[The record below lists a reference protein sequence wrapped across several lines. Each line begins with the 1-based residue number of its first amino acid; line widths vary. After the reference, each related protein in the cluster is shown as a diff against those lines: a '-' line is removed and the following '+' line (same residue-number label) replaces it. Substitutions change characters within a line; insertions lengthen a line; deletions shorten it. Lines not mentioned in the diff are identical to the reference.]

1 MVFLHQV
8 SSKKRTASSSSF
20 VSPFPVPKIPKSDHH
35 QSTSST
41 PSDSRSDDNAI
52 DKMASILAD
61 AGCTLINRFGPPC
74 LPSDH
79 HKLRAHLNRRFSS
92 SGSSRSDFLD
102 GFSSYID
109 SRQNLR
115 RVLIS
120 SGASGESLV
129 RNLLLVPAIQ
139 QELQKMLLEKLPA
152 YFDEDPDLCET
163 SISLEDDIARLI
175 INQFRW
181 LDFLVDP
188 KGFTEKLMEVL
199 SISPLRLKKEIIGSL
214 PEIIGDQ
221 NNALMVDSLE
231 QLLRE
236 DSSIVVPVLDAFS
249 NLTLEDMLQEQVITT
264 ALSCI
269 RTIEGGEMPYLL
281 RFLLLSATPANVRR
295 IIHQIREQLKFLGLS
310 RSLASQQSKHK
321 GKLVV
326 DDTESSILDAL
337 RSSLLFKNMLCQ
349 EILKALYSL
358 QKPEDFKVIDIWLL
372 VLIYN
377 SGESMQK
384 SVEKIFK
391 KKIVDSCILECTVNQ
406 CICQNKGL
414 VKDYFSSFISLSEY
428 LLSSKELK
436 ARDFGKHTYICLFEE
451 LDDNYCRQEVLG
463 ALVTHVGSG
472 VNFEVNSALEVLTV
486 LASKYTRELI
496 PLSSFL
502 NGILDYLEGF
512 STENLHK
519 VYEVFSQLALSAPVG
534 ADCTGKS
541 IAHELFMI
549 VRKQVSHPNTKYKKM
564 GLIGILKIIS
574 CLEEANTVASL
585 TTSCEKS
592 DSEEVLELLRLSLDS
607 CKSMPLLSVLF
618 YDELTATLGSK
629 KLHPGI
635 IEWIG
640 QQLGEFECMFLA
652 DLDGGQLPKKEM
664 YSGLEGELWMNL
676 DGEESPVCLNFL
688 SLVSSSA
695 ESTSSLQILSANFHL
710 LSTFERLTN
719 QGSLAGIDALL
730 GCPLH
735 LPCFKYFSAVGWQSL
750 TVKQKQISCLS
761 LYFAANWI
769 RELLNAFSTQVAGP
783 DECTSQVVK
792 EDIVGKL
799 SKRLRNLICLESLL
813 SVSMKQHNLSLPQL
827 HFHSENCGVVDQ
839 IKNTTRLGK
848 RDRQSEV
855 QCSASPSNTNYPRTS
870 KDSTSSDTNG
880 KLRQQTIFDVFKKA
894 GPMTTQDATNPESST
909 PCSTGEESSV
919 QPVVAEFS
927 SVDMALEVHRY
938 KFRPLLVQCFSLLTF
953 SKIQQSCCSDPAAEL
968 PMHLYLLHDL
978 HNKLDFFI
986 PSLGK
991 PFSPRISNAPS
1002 SISRMSL
1009 REFISS
1015 IRPLFPFLKKHFDT
1029 AVSCLKEGDAT
1040 CKEHWDIHSASAGNP
1055 DMTNV
1060 ILSKYVVSTSVTK
1073 EVLKCFSKIINLP
1086 DILVDKS
1093 TLSDLLQAFHSSNM
1107 SSDVISGI
1115 QPIPSPGTI
1124 EYLYL
1129 GAFSFVDDVMDIACS
1144 FSFMLASE
1152 SLFTLESITASL
1164 KAFIDRSERNGERNQ
1179 STSMNRVLNVLYQR
1193 ASTSACKL
1201 LRQEWDSGKLE
1212 NGWKDKGE
1220 MVQRMLRI
1228 YLDNNESKCDL
1239 LDELACS
1246 TLLQFSSS
1254 REDDDHGFPSLCNAT
1269 FLVWYRVLVL
1279 MSTFHLLNSSSFCA
1293 WSAFVF
1299 FTHMELSYLQHE
1311 VNIMVLKQKVPRAPK
1326 AGGPPV
1332 QPEIIDRQVTDLQK
1346 SVKVVVSLVNMCRLH
1361 DKVNV
1366 RAMAVKYGGKF
1377 VDSFLKAFD
1386 FLEAHFQSHSETII
1400 QLVMTLDHTTTLNAL
1415 PSRFDIIEYVSDR
1428 NEQLKELQKAT
1439 RTIQTVCSEAKG
1451 MKQTVVTCKIP
1462 GTKRSMERLLF
1473 RVKGLL
1479 QTSTATG
1486 CTLWIGNLKHK
1497 DLSGQVV
1504 SSQAYPAEPE
1514 EEPSNNEADDDM
1526 EGGGN
1531 HLYNEDESA
1540 DSEKEPEEPE
1550 ADETE

>member
-1 MVFLHQV
+1 MVLLHQV
-8 SSKKRTASSSSF
+8 SSTKKKKPASSFF
-20 VSPFPVPKIPKSDHH
+20 VSPFPKIPKPHHH
-35 QSTSST
+35 QSTST
-41 PSDSRSDDNAI
+41 VADRSENVI
-52 DKMASILAD
+52 DKMTSILAD
-61 AGCTLINRFGPPC
+61 AGCTLINPLGPPC

-79 HKLRAHLNRRFSS
+79 HKLRAYLNRRFSS
-92 SGSSRSDFLD
+92 PEAGEASSSLRSDFLD

-109 SRQNLR
+109 SRQNLQ
-115 RVLIS
+115 RVLTS
-120 SGASGESLV
+120 SGSRGESLV

-139 QELQKMLLEKLPA
+139 QELQNMLLEKLPA
-152 YFDEDPDLCET
+152 YFDENPQLCET
-163 SISLEDDIARLI
+163 SMSLEDDIARLI

-181 LDFLVDP
+181 LDFLVNP

-221 NNALMVDSLE
+221 NNVLMVDSLE
-231 QLLRE
+231 QLLLE
-236 DSSIVVPVLDAFS
+236 DSGIIVSVLDAFS

-269 RTIEGGEMPYLL
+269 RTIEGEQMPYLL
-281 RFLLLSATPANVRR
+281 RYLLLSATPTNARR

-310 RSLASQQSKHK
+310 SSLASQQSKHK
-321 GKLVV
+321 GKLLV
-326 DDTESSILDAL
+326 DNTESSILEAL

-349 EILKALYSL
+349 EILKELYSL
-358 QKPEDFKVIDIWLL
+358 HKPEDFKVIDIWLL
-372 VLIYN
+372 VLIYK

-406 CICQNKGL
+406 CICQSKGL

-436 ARDFGKHTYICLFEE
+436 ARDFGKHMYVYLFEE

-463 ALVTHVGSG
+463 VLITHVGSG

-486 LASKYTRELI
+486 LASKSTRELI
-496 PLSSFL
+496 PLSSFV

-519 VYEVFSQLALSAPVG
+519 VYEVFGQLALSSQCG
-534 ADCTGKS
+534 GDCTS

-549 VRKQVSHPNTKYKKM
+549 VRKQVSHPSMKYKKM

-574 CLEEANTVASL
+574 CLEETNSVSL
-585 TTSCEKS
+585 STSFGKS
-592 DSEEVLELLRLSLDS
+592 DSEEVLELLRASLDA
-607 CKSMPLLSVLF
+607 CKSIPLLLVLF
-618 YDELTATLGSK
+618 YDELTVTLESK

-640 QQLGEFECMFLA
+640 QQLGNFECMFLA
-652 DLDGGQLPKKEM
+652 DLDGGELPTKEM
-664 YSGLEGELWMNL
+664 YCGLEGELWMNL
-676 DGEESPVCLNFL
+676 DGDASPICLNFL
-688 SLVSSSA
+688 SLVSTST
-695 ESTSSLQILSANFHL
+695 ESTSSLQILPANFLL

-735 LPCFKYFSAVGWQSL
+735 LPCFKYFSAAGWQSL
-750 TVKQKQISCLS
+750 TVKQKQILCLS

-769 RELLNAFSTQVAGP
+769 RELLNAFCTQVAGP
-783 DECTSQVVK
+783 DECTSQAVK
-792 EDIVGKL
+792 EDIIAKL

-813 SVSMKQHNLSLPQL
+813 NVSMKQHSLSLPEL
-827 HFHSENCGVVDQ
+827 HFHAENCGDLNQ
-839 IKNTTRLGK
+839 TKNATHLGK
-848 RDRQSEV
+848 RQSEV
-855 QCSASPSNTNYPRTS
+855 QCSATPRNTKFPRIS

-894 GPMTTQDATNPESST
+894 GSMTTQEARNPDSST
-909 PCSTGEESSV
+909 PCSKSPTLNSTGEESSDE
-919 QPVVAEFS
+919 PVIAEFS
-927 SVDMALEVHRY
+927 AAAIALEVHRY

-953 SKIQQSCCSDPAAEL
+953 SKIQQSCCSDPGAEL
-968 PMHLYLLHDL
+968 AMYLYLLHDL
-978 HNKLDFFI
+978 HSKLDYFI
-986 PSLGK
+986 PPLGK
-991 PFSPRISNAPS
+991 LFSPRSSKVPS
-1002 SISRMSL
+1002 IMSRITL

-1015 IRPLFPFLKKHFDT
+1015 IRPLFPYLKKHFDT
-1029 AVSCLKEGDAT
+1029 AVSVLKEGDAT
-1040 CKEHWDIHSASAGNP
+1040 CKEHWDVQSASAGNP
-1055 DMTNV
+1055 DMTSI
-1060 ILSKYVVSTSVTK
+1060 ILSKYVVSTSVSK
-1073 EVLKCFSKIINLP
+1073 EVLKCFSKMINLP

-1093 TLSDLLQAFHSSNM
+1093 TLSDLLQAFHPCNVPL
-1107 SSDVISGI
+1107 DVISGI

-1129 GAFSFVDDVMDIACS
+1129 GAFLFVEDVMDIACS

-1152 SLFTLESITASL
+1152 SLVTLESIIASL
-1164 KAFIDRSERNGERNQ
+1164 KSLINRLERNGERNQ
-1179 STSMNRVLNVLYQR
+1179 STSMSRVLNVFYQR

-1212 NGWKDKGE
+1212 NCWKDKGE

-1228 YLDNNESKCDL
+1228 YLDNNESRCDL
-1239 LDELACS
+1239 LYELACS

-1254 REDDDHGFPSLCNAT
+1254 REDDDHGYPSLCSAT
-1269 FLVWYRVLVL
+1269 FLVWYRAL
-1279 MSTFHLLNSSSFCA
+1279 
-1293 WSAFVF
+1293 
-1299 FTHMELSYLQHE
+1299 HE
-1311 VNIMVLKQKVPRAPK
+1311 VNIMILKQKIPRAPK

-1332 QPEIIDRQVTDLQK
+1332 EPGTVERQVTDLQS
-1346 SVKVVVSLVNMCRLH
+1346 SVNVVVSLVNMCRLH

-1377 VDSFLKAFD
+1377 VDTFLKAFD
-1386 FLEAHFQSHSETII
+1386 FLEAHFQSHSE
-1400 QLVMTLDHTTTLNAL
+1400 V
-1415 PSRFDIIEYVSDR
+1415 IIEL
-1428 NEQLKELQKAT
+1428 LKEIQKAT

-1479 QTSTATG
+1479 QTTATATG
-1486 CTLWIGNLKHK
+1486 RTFWIGNLKHK

-1504 SSQAYPAEPE
+1504 SSQVYPAEAE
-1514 EEPSNNEADDDM
+1514 DGDDDM
-1526 EGGGN
+1526 VEEGAVGN
-1531 HLYNEDESA
+1531 HIYNEDEIA
-1540 DSEKEPEEPE
+1540 DSEKEDEDVAEAESEAE
-1550 ADETE
+1550 AD